1 MAYPKPLSEKSI
13 SRMYADSKLTQEKID
28 FLRKFFDSCA
38 ALYGSICLNDMWE
51 VYKELSEKT
60 DIVKIQKKDVIEFSS
75 IARREIHD
83 YCVYEIDELYSAEK
97 RVDKDRY
104 VVLRDIIERA
114 SLQVFYQ
121 LDEMQQGRPWYVPE
135 NLLSFKGL
143 IVTSQ
148 EKRLIEFIENL
159 KATSPIIKN
168 KWNEKLNK
176 PSPHQGKKLKDFSFL
191 SPDEEFE
198 IEWLSGKCEH
208 GPKKCQQK
216 KLDEYLSTVQGTFA
230 EKIFR
235 DLRFGLFTGWRKFMD
250 QIKHTMDELAE
261 SGVELSMD
269 EANNFIQLIQDFVNN
284 SHLYIN
290 RGWTPFELSE
300 YGRKMDPKRKP
311 VITLGPEIRKAI
323 ENGEVSIEDLKTQA
337 KANGFDIQF

>member
-97 RVDKDRY
+97 RADKDRY

-114 SLQVFYQ
+114 SLQVFYR

-148 EKRLIEFIENL
+148 EKRLIEYIENL

-198 IEWLSGKCEH
+198 IEWLSGKCEY

-216 KLDEYLSTVQGTFA
+216 KLNEYLSTVRGTFA

-250 QIKHTMDELAE
+250 QIKHTMEELAE
-261 SGVELSMD
+261 SGVEFSMD

-300 YGRKMDPKRKP
+300 YGRKMYPKQKP
-311 VITLGPEIRKAI
+311 VITLGPGIRKAI